1 MHSMFVFL
9 LWCKLIHVGI
19 LHVKVGWCG
28 RVIQTISLDN
38 AILFLPAQLAYSF
51 PTLGICQRTKDMQL
65 LMNAMPGRSMQ
76 ITPGYQTE
84 RFETSPCLRGKKMCW
99 VHWTFF
105 VAADFY
111 LQFFSRDFSES
122 FSNRLH
128 KHAWEQMHGPLF
140 CLNAQAVAWPLR
152 KVAQCVMSTIGIIGV
167 RINNWKY
174 LFDKGA

>member
-84 RFETSPCLRGKKMCW
+84 RFETSPCLRGKSCAEFIGRFSWRQILCAVFLTK
-99 VHWTFF
+99 FF
-105 VAADFY
+105 QVVCTNMFGNKCTA
-111 LQFFSRDFSES
+111 
-122 FSNRLH
+122 
-128 KHAWEQMHGPLF
+128 P
-140 CLNAQAVAWPLR
+140 CLLKCASDRMAPA
-152 KVAQCVMSTIGIIGV
+152 KGCTMFGV
-167 RINNWKY
+167 NVWHQRS
-174 LFDKGA
+174 

>member
-1 MHSMFVFL
+1 MHSMFVFFL

-84 RFETSPCLRGKKMCW
+84 RFETSPCLRGKRCAEFIGRFSW
-99 VHWTFF
+99 R
-105 VAADFY
+105 
-111 LQFFSRDFSES
+111 QFLFAVFLTSLFSEAVKS
-122 FSNRLH
+122 FAQTCLGTNAR
-128 KHAWEQMHGPLF
+128 PLVLF
-140 CLNAQAVAWPLR
+140 KCASGCLAPAKGCA
-152 KVAQCVMSTIGIIGV
+152 MFGV
-167 RINNWKY
+167 NDWHQRC
-174 LFDKGA
+174 